1 MTTNPTSR
9 RDFLTVGSLGF
20 LGLTLRDTLAAA
32 AASPAATAKANSVI
46 LFWLEGGPSHIDTW
60 DPKPNSNFK
69 PISTN
74 VAGIQ
79 VSELLP
85 KIAKRMD
92 KFALVRSMH
101 TRGNDHPQATHYAIT
116 GHEINPAMQ
125 FPSLGSIITKEL
137 GPRNAV
143 PPHVLVPK
151 WDRGRQ
157 YEDYFRAAF
166 LGGEYDPMC
175 IPDPSKPDFA
185 GHRSQPAEDRLGGV
199 GREPLGIPEGGR
211 SPLPRAQRDGRACQ
225 HGRLHRAGLEDDPH
239 ARGARRLRSVEGIRQ
254 DEGAVRQGLRS
265 DQSLLLAR
273 RLVEAGSRFVTA
285 AGYHSTSW
293 DTHSD
298 NDKGHRDRLAPPLDR
313 TLTAL
318 VDDLEERGLLETTLV
333 IAMGEFG
340 RTPFINA
347 ESRPRSLAELLVARA
362 RGRRDQDGAVVV
374 GASDER
380 GANVTDRVVTMGDL
394 YATIYKLLGIDWT
407 QGVHEPDRTARQDR
421 QLARRP
427 DRRACG
433 GTAGV
438 REVPL
443 ALRSPSSCKSRP
455 KDRSS
460 AWHQLGR
467 VGRQI
472 RRARV

>member
-1 MTTNPTSR
+1 MPTHPASR

-20 LGLTLRDTLAAA
+20 LGLTLSEYLQAAA
-32 AASPAATAKANSVI
+32 AKAPVPGKANSVI

-85 KIAKRMD
+85 TIAKKMD
-92 KFALVRSMH
+92 KIALVRSMH

-125 FPSLGSIITKEL
+125 FPSLGSIVTKEV
-137 GPRNAV
+137 GARNAV

-157 YEDYFRAAF
+157 YEDYFRSSF
-166 LGGEYDPMC
+166 LGGDYDPMC
-175 IPDPSKPDFA
+175 IPDPSKPDFQVTDL
-185 GHRSQPAEDRLGGV
+185 S
-199 GREPLGIPEGGR
+199 
-211 SPLPRAQRDGRACQ
+211 LPKTVSEA
-225 HGRLHRAGLEDDPH
+225 
-239 ARGARRLRSVEGIRQ
+239 SVESRSAFLKVVDRHYRALNDTADHANVDAFTAQAWKMILTPT
-254 DEGAVRQGLRS
+254 VRDAFDLSKESAKIKERYGK
-265 DQSLLLAR
+265 DAIGQSALLAR

-285 AGYHSTSW
+285 AGYHSNSW

-318 VDDLEERGLLETTLV
+318 IDDLDERGLLDTTLV

-340 RTPFINA
+340 RTPAINPNLG
-347 ESRPRSLAELLVARA
+347 RDHWPNCWSLALS
-362 RGRRDQDGAVVV
+362 GGGIKTGQVV
-374 GASDER
+374 GSSDEK
-380 GANVTDRVVTMGDL
+380 GYNVSDRVVSMGDL
-394 YATIYKLLGIDWT
+394 YATIYKALGIDWRKEYMSPI
-407 QGVHEPDRTARQDR
+407 GRPVKIANSLEDRTGEPVQEL
-421 QLARRP
+421 LA
-427 DRRACG
+427 
-433 GTAGV
+433 
-438 REVPL
+438 
-443 ALRSPSSCKSRP
+443 
-455 KDRSS
+455 
-460 AWHQLGR
+460 
-467 VGRQI
+467 
-472 RRARV
+472 